1 MAVYNI
7 HYVAFTGSLIA
18 SCSNDQVRRIFHC
31 LSVHKMKSVH
41 SSSMCGLITDDGN
54 LIAANIS
61 YSGVKEL
68 RMRMSNFYSTK
79 HTVEGRS
86 GKRV

>member
-7 HYVAFTGSLIA
+7 HYVVFTGSLIA
-18 SCSNDQVRRIFHC
+18 SCSNDQVRRMFHE
-31 LSVHKMKSVH
+31 MKSVH
-41 SSSMCGLITDDGN
+41 SSSMCSIITDDCN
-54 LIAANIS
+54 LIAVNIS

-68 RMRMSNFYSTK
+68 RMRTSNFYSTK